1 MLEKDQNNNNLNSNM
16 NNNLTLEINPNH
28 PLMVRLNHTRQNNI
42 QLAAILAKQILDN
55 TMLSAGILDN

>member
-1 MLEKDQNNNNLNSNM
+1 M